1 MTPKQIILFIV
12 LTILLIILS
21 YGLLD
26 VIDRHFSYKLIAVLG
41 LLVIADI
48 VLMTGVF
55 RQNLKS
61 SNHREP

>member
-1 MTPKQIILFIV
+1 MTIKQIIFFVV
-12 LTILLIILS
+12 LTILLIVFS

-26 VIDRHFSYKLIAVLG
+26 VIDKHFSYKLIALLS

-48 VLMTGVF
+48 VTMTGVF
-55 RQNLKS
+55 RQHIKS